1 MSICTHD
8 VGSMQGSQNQDD
20 VSASVIPVRLRG
32 GVVAVESSFRG
43 GMKLEVLRS
52 LCQVANDTQLRLEVA
67 LVDAQRRPSA
77 RSLSSQTSGP
87 RRSDSLVRSGIRK
100 CFHVFWRLLW
110 ACSASLGPSSLFA
123 HP

>member
-1 MSICTHD
+1 M
-8 VGSMQGSQNQDD
+8 
-20 VSASVIPVRLRG
+20 SASVIPVRLRG

-77 RSLSSQTSGP
+77 RSLSSRTSGL
-87 RRSDSLVRSGIRK
+87 RRTDSLVRSGSRVDP
-100 CFHVFWRLLW
+100 CMYVSLT
-110 ACSASLGPSSLFA
+110 ASLGSAVHYLVCPASLH

>member
-1 MSICTHD
+1 MSVCTHG

-43 GMKLEVLRS
+43 GMKHEVLRS

-67 LVDAQRRPSA
+67 LVDAQRCPSA

-87 RRSDSLVRSGIRK
+87 RRSDSLVRSGIRM
-100 CFHVFWRLLW
+100 F
-110 ACSASLGPSSLFA
+110 
-123 HP
+123 